1 MKVHFD
7 GDIYLFEAFVKFT
20 DLEGEYP
27 KLIRKPERARELL
40 PRFLKY
46 IGAESSGDIMSDA
59 VRIVATEELTQSLI
73 TRRSYL
79 HYFYGQKGILV
90 GRINK
95 NSGCHYIF
103 DYQDFEAEHR
113 EFIASKQ

>member
-1 MKVHFD
+1 MKVHFN

-20 DLEGEYP
+20 DLESEYP
-27 KLIRKPERARELL
+27 KLIRNPERARKLL

-46 IGAESSGDIMSDA
+46 IGAESSGDILSDA
-59 VRIVATEELTQSLI
+59 VRKIASEELTQSLI
-73 TRRSYL
+73 TRYSYV
-79 HYFYGQKGILV
+79 HYFYDQNGNPV

-103 DYQDFEAEHR
+103 DYQDFEAEHL
-113 EFIASKQ
+113 EFIALKQ